1 MTTFYKKTHTTFTLL
16 LFSIFCA
23 QATIYPISINQR
35 IEHSNQVA
43 MGEVVQQYSF
53 WDKEKQNIYT
63 AHLLEVTAYLKQSS
77 RKKYIEI
84 VTIGGVVEDEAQIV
98 YPNIELNVGGNYL
111 FFLKVPSAALG
122 IDNNAQA
129 RSNQIPRFQT
139 YAHIQGVLPEVN
151 SQLIDYIH
159 KEPIPTKNLLRK
171 IQSITKFVAKRPS
184 GDLFTL
190 KESTSSIINARNS
203 ISLKNGSGETV
214 PHFHGGTAD
223 TAEELI
229 ITGNSFGDTP
239 GVVQFSNTDAGG
251 LGFITSNY
259 ATDLI
264 YWTDSEIRLKIPPKA
279 GTGYVQVLHHNGSL
293 VGNVP
298 IVIEW
303 TVNPVFSTYRGFETH
318 TRQQVEFLDRN
329 ENGGYSIQV
338 NTTEGFWSDN
348 PAMESFERALN
359 KWQCKTGI
367 NFQLNKSG
375 TTTSFANDG
384 NCIIQ
389 YSTNLPQGVLGIATS
404 RYKSVANSSCSEY
417 KTLWFLKEF
426 DIQFTPNHLL
436 PFGYDWN
443 FSARPA
449 SEKQYDFE
457 SIAMH
462 ELGHAHGLGHIIGTE
477 NVMHFA
483 ISNGESRKNL
493 SNQEIAAGQHKMSY
507 STSPNCISR
516 YLPMEHLE
524 TACPTID
531 LSNTAAKIK
540 LFLEGSY
547 DYIQQEM
554 NTNLT
559 DNDLLPIE
567 QPFSNGP
574 YFYDGS
580 ETIENLPDQVVDWV
594 LLQLRDENDMTT
606 VLDQRALLIKK
617 NGLLIDIVGNE
628 ELLFNN
634 LPVGNYYIA
643 IFHRSHL
650 PVVSQIPHLFN
661 DSAALYDFTSSESAA
676 MGTAQQKVKQNVS
689 MMNVGD
695 FDGNGVINSQ
705 DFNLWKQNSAAI
717 NVYLPADADGNGII
731 NNQDFNLWKANRSKI
746 GVISINN

>member
-1 MTTFYKKTHTTFTLL
+1 MTTFYKKTQTTFVLL

-35 IEHSNQVA
+35 IEQSAQVA
-43 MGEVVQQYSF
+43 MGKVVQQYSF

-63 AHLLEVTAYLKQSS
+63 AHLLEVAAYLKQSS
-77 RKKYIEI
+77 SKKYIEI

-98 YPNIELNVGGNYL
+98 YPSIELNMGRNYL
-111 FFLKVPSAALG
+111 FFLKESPSTV
-122 IDNNAQA
+122 INNNAQA
-129 RSNQIPRFQT
+129 RSTQIPRFQT

-159 KEPIPTKNLLRK
+159 NKPISTKTLLRK

-190 KESTSSIINARNS
+190 KENTSTIINARSS
-203 ISLKNGSGETV
+203 ISLKNGLGETV

-223 TAEELI
+223 TTEELI
-229 ITGNSFGDTP
+229 ITGSGFGDAP
-239 GVVQFSNTDAGG
+239 GTVQFSNTDAGG
-251 LGFITSNY
+251 LGFISSNY
-259 ATDLI
+259 ETDLV

-279 GTGYVQVLHHNGSL
+279 GTGYVQVLHSNGSL
-293 VGNVP
+293 VGNAP

-338 NTTEGFWSDN
+338 NTTEGFLSDN
-348 PAMESFERALN
+348 EAMESFERALN

-367 NFQLNKSG
+367 NFQLDKSG

-389 YSTNLPQGVLGIATS
+389 YSTSLPQGVLGIATS
-404 RYKSVANSSCSEY
+404 RYKSVANSSCSEH

-443 FSARPA
+443 FSAKPA

-457 SIAMH
+457 TIAMH

-477 NVMHFA
+477 NVMHYA
-483 ISNGESRKNL
+483 ISNGESRKDL
-493 SNQEIAAGQHKMSY
+493 SDKEIAAGQHKMSY
-507 STSPNCISR
+507 STAPNCISR

-524 TACPTID
+524 TVCPTID
-531 LSNTAAKIK
+531 LGNAVVKIK
-540 LFLEGSY
+540 LFLEGNY
-547 DYIQQEM
+547 DYEQQEM

-559 DNDLLPIE
+559 DNNLLPIE
-567 QPFSNGP
+567 QPFNNSP
-574 YFYDGS
+574 FFYDGS
-580 ETIENLPDQVVDWV
+580 ETIEDLPDQVVDWV

-606 VLDQRALLIKK
+606 VLDQKAVLVKK
-617 NGLLIDIVGNE
+617 NGLLIDIEGNE

-650 PVVSQIPHLFN
+650 PIVSQIPHLFN
-661 DSAALYDFTSSESAA
+661 DSAPLYDFTSSESAA

-731 NNQDFNLWKANRSKI
+731 NNQDFNLWKTNRSKI
-746 GVISINN
+746 GVISISN